1 MEYNEQILRWLLIF
15 GAAPIWFPFLKAL
28 WDDFNST
35 LAEEGGLFGETPSL
49 GERERIQKEKAKQP
63 DVLVSEPW
71 TRRETR
77 TPIQLVGFRKKHR
90 RLRGFR

>member
-49 GERERIQKEKAKQP
+49 AERERILKAKAKQP

-71 TRRETR
+71 TRRQER
-77 TPIQLVGFRKKHR
+77 KPIQLVGFRKKR
-90 RLRGFR
+90 RRRSGFR

>member
-1 MEYNEQILRWLLIF
+1 VEYNEQILRWLLIF

-49 GERERIQKEKAKQP
+49 RERERIEKEKAKQP

-77 TPIQLVGFRKKHR
+77 TPIQLVGFGKKR
-90 RLRGFR
+90 RRRSGFR